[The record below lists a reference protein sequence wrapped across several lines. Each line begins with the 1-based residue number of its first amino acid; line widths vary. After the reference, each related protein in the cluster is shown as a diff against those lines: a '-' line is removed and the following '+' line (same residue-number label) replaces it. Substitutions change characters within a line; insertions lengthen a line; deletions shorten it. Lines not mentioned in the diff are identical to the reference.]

1 LDAAP
6 GPIEALP
13 ILVFQAALLFCRLGA
28 CAILLPGL
36 GEQVTPATIRLALAL
51 AVTTLLLPGL
61 APTLPP
67 PPDSAVIF
75 VGLVAMEV
83 MIGLWIG
90 WLARLTALALSMT
103 GHLVGY
109 LIGLSNVLVPDPML
123 GGEGSPLSRFFGL
136 AGAALVLTTG
146 LYALPLRALAESYAV
161 LPIGLPLPDEF
172 AAASVAEAVGACFLL
187 ALRLAAP
194 FVLLSVV
201 VQLLGGLVGRVAPQ
215 SQAFILAVP
224 LQLILGLLLL
234 VALLPAIFAHYGEA
248 ATQAWRALAG
258 LG

>member
-1 LDAAP
+1 LIEAS
-6 GPIEALP
+6 GPLEALP
-13 ILVFQAALLFCRLGA
+13 IIAFQAALLFCRLGA
-28 CAILLPGL
+28 CALLLPGL

-67 PPDSAVIF
+67 PPDSAIIF
-75 VGLVAMEV
+75 TGLVATEV

-90 WLARLTALALSMT
+90 WLARLTALALSMM
-103 GHLVGY
+103 GHLVGF

-123 GGEGSPLSRFFGL
+123 GDEGSPLSRFFGL
-136 AGAALVLTTG
+136 AGAALVLSTG

-161 LPIGLPLPDEF
+161 LPIGMSLPHEF

-201 VQLLGGLVGRVAPQ
+201 VQLIGGLIGRVAPQ

-224 LQLILGLLLL
+224 LQLVLGLLLL
-234 VALLPAIFAHYGEA
+234 VALLPAMLGHYGEA
-248 ATQAWRALAG
+248 AMQSWRALAG
-258 LG
+258 LS

>member
-1 LDAAP
+1 MIEAS
-6 GPIEALP
+6 GPLEALP
-13 ILVFQAALLFCRLGA
+13 IIAFQAALLFCRLGA
-28 CAILLPGL
+28 CALLLPGL

-67 PPDSAVIF
+67 PPDSAIIF
-75 VGLVAMEV
+75 TGLVATEV

-90 WLARLTALALSMT
+90 WLARLTALALSMM
-103 GHLVGY
+103 GHLVGF

-123 GGEGSPLSRFFGL
+123 GDEGSPLSRFFGL
-136 AGAALVLTTG
+136 AGAALVLSTG

-161 LPIGLPLPDEF
+161 LPIGMSLPHEF

-201 VQLLGGLVGRVAPQ
+201 VQLIGGLIGRVAPQ

-224 LQLILGLLLL
+224 LQLVLGLLLL
-234 VALLPAIFAHYGEA
+234 VALLPAMLGHYGEA
-248 ATQAWRALAG
+248 AMQSWRALAG
-258 LG
+258 LS